1 MMKPSYLVIFVA
13 VAIIGCAHY
22 VETSSATTAR
32 WQKRDIAE
40 LIDAIGPYDTTSI
53 KGDSRSYNW
62 FRFGNCRLTARTT
75 LEGRIEQVELE
86 GTGLGCEVYRQKMG
100 A

>member
-1 MMKPSYLVIFVA
+1 MKTSCLVIFVA
-13 VAIIGCAHY
+13 ASIVACAHY
-22 VETSSATTAR
+22 VETSSATVAR
-32 WQKRDIAE
+32 WQQRDIAE
-40 LIDAIGPYDTTSI
+40 LIAAIGPYDTTSI

-75 LEGRIEQVELE
+75 LEDKIEQIELE